1 TTGSASRCPGST
13 TASGRPL
20 SRMISSM
27 STRGSPSGAMDSAI
41 AQSESPC
48 PIVTYSNVVAG
59 STEPA
64 SAAAPPEPSTATSAH
79 TTSGSA
85 ASAVNTTRPRR
96 VRRRRVAGACASLG
110 RVRAGVLNRLDT
122 IAALISHLLDES
134 HPALGREGRM
144 RSSVPNISSNVRTYK
159 QPVDRDHGA
168 NSATHSNECLP
179 PRHQPDKVSNGRRQ
193 SIRHPRHPGVRPQ
206 RGAETLSTDIDGVR
220 ESGRERRR
228 KSLSAKQVAILEVI
242 QRSVAGRG
250 YPPSMR
256 EIGDAV
262 GLSSLS
268 SVTHQLNQLELAGY
282 LRRDPNRPRALEV
295 LIELPGTGDRGPSA
309 GEPIPVGDAAM
320 VPLVGRIAAGIPIT
334 AEHTIDEVLPPPRQ
348 LVGKG
353 ELFILKVVGD
363 SMIDAAICDGDWV
376 VVRSQ
381 RTAENGEIVAAVLDG
396 EARVKV
402 FRQRDGHTWLL
413 PRNPAF
419 EPILGDHAE
428 VLGKV
433 VAVLRA

>member
-1 TTGSASRCPGST
+1 
-13 TASGRPL
+13 
-20 SRMISSM
+20 M
-27 STRGSPSGAMDSAI
+27 
-41 AQSESPC
+41 
-48 PIVTYSNVVAG
+48 
-59 STEPA
+59 
-64 SAAAPPEPSTATSAH
+64 
-79 TTSGSA
+79 
-85 ASAVNTTRPRR
+85 
-96 VRRRRVAGACASLG
+96 
-110 RVRAGVLNRLDT
+110 
-122 IAALISHLLDES
+122 
-134 HPALGREGRM
+134 
-144 RSSVPNISSNVRTYK
+144 
-159 QPVDRDHGA
+159 
-168 NSATHSNECLP
+168 
-179 PRHQPDKVSNGRRQ
+179 
-193 SIRHPRHPGVRPQ
+193 
-206 RGAETLSTDIDGVR
+206 STDIDDVR
-220 ESGRERRR
+220 EQGRARRR
-228 KSLSAKQVAILEVI
+228 KSLSAKQVAILEAI
-242 QRSVAGRG
+242 QRSVSSRG

-295 LIELPGTGDRGPSA
+295 LIELPSTS
-309 GEPIPVGDAAM
+309 GENIDTAPQVQDAAM

-334 AEHTIDEVLPPPRQ
+334 ADQQVDEVFPLPRQ

-381 RTAENGEIVAAVLDG
+381 RTAENGEIVAAMLDG
-396 EARVKV
+396 EATVKV

-413 PRNPAF
+413 PRNSAF

-433 VAVLRA
+433 VAVLRAV